1 MLSESSLV
9 CWKCG
14 ASLEALSLPLRR
26 LEVCP
31 ECDSELHVCRMCRFY
46 DPNSIDQC
54 TQEDAEEVREKERAN
69 FCDYYK
75 PRPGAYQSR
84 DTSQSDAAKD
94 KLDALFGDSPSD
106 KQRTVESPSSSRQ
119 ELDDLFKSDSEK

>member
-1 MLSESSLV
+1 MSSETGLV

-14 ASLEALSLPLRR
+14 ASLAALSIPLRR

-31 ECDSELHVCRMCRFY
+31 ECDSELHVCRMCMFY

-75 PRPGAYQSR
+75 PRTGAYLVR
-84 DTSQSDAAKD
+84 DASQTDAAKD
-94 KLDALFGDSPSD
+94 KLNALFGDSSGGGS
-106 KQRTVESPSSSRQ
+106 QSTESSSSTSQ
-119 ELDDLFKSDSEK
+119 QLEDLFKSDNEK

>member
-14 ASLEALSLPLRR
+14 ASLETLSLPLRR
-26 LEVCP
+26 LDVCP
-31 ECDSELHVCRMCRFY
+31 ECDSELHVCRMCRFF

-75 PRPGAYQSR
+75 PQPGAYQSR

-94 KLDALFGDSPSD
+94 KLNALFGDSSGD
-106 KQRTVESPSSSRQ
+106 GSQSTESSSSPRQ
-119 ELDDLFKSDSEK
+119 ELEDLFKPNSEK

>member
-1 MLSESSLV
+1 MLSETGLV

-14 ASLEALSLPLRR
+14 ASLDALSLPLRR

-46 DPNSIDQC
+46 DPNISDQC
-54 TQEDAEEVREKERAN
+54 TEDGAEEVREKERAN

-75 PRPGAYQSR
+75 PRHGAYQVR
-84 DTSQSDAAKD
+84 DTSGAHAAKH
-94 KLDALFGDSPSD
+94 KLNALFGESQSEGSETSESATSP
-106 KQRTVESPSSSRQ
+106 KQQLE
-119 ELDDLFKSDSEK
+119 DLFKSSD

>member
-1 MLSESSLV
+1 MSETGLV

-14 ASLEALSLPLRR
+14 ASLAALSMPFRR

-31 ECDSELHVCRMCRFY
+31 ECDSELHVCRMCTFY

-75 PRPGAYQSR
+75 PRTSAYLAR
-84 DTSQSDAAKD
+84 DTSQSDAAKN
-94 KLDALFGDSPSD
+94 KLDALFGDSSGDEP
-106 KQRTVESPSSSRQ
+106 QSPESSSSNRQ
-119 ELDDLFKSDSEK
+119 QLEDLFKSDGEK

>member
-1 MLSESSLV
+1 MSSETGLV

-14 ASLEALSLPLRR
+14 TSLAVLSIPFRR

-31 ECDSELHVCRMCRFY
+31 ECDSELHVCRMCMFY

-75 PRPGAYQSR
+75 PRTGAYLAR
-84 DTSQSDAAKD
+84 DTSQTDAAKD
-94 KLDALFGDSPSD
+94 KLNALFGDSSGGGS
-106 KQRTVESPSSSRQ
+106 QSTESSSSTGQ
-119 ELDDLFKSDSEK
+119 ELEDLFKSNGKE